1 MKNITVKELETERLY
16 IKKNELAINSLFI
29 LKI

>member
-16 IKKNELAINSLFI
+16 IKKNELSINSLFI